1 MKRRTKHDGS
11 NNNGEQIDW
20 EMRPGGMLV
29 QRRDDDNHDHHDG
42 AAASA
47 SGVPMVKINV
57 SHGPSQCEVHVPA
70 QSTFGDLKKAI
81 AEKTGLDPQ
90 EQKVLFRGK
99 EKEDG
104 EHLDVSGVKDK
115 SKILLLEELTNKEK
129 KPEEVKDSLEKKP
142 EDAKDS
148 EEMRKA
154 LQAIAGVR
162 AEVDKLSERVAALEV
177 AVNGGTK
184 VSSEELDT
192 SAELLMRE
200 LLKLDGIEA
209 EGEAKVQRKTEV
221 HRVQKFHEKLDNLKA
236 INSNPFC
243 DSSNTIK
250 VVTQWETFDFGM
262 GSLNPPPLPPSSTT
276 INQDWER
283 FD

>member
-1 MKRRTKHDGS
+1 MKKNSKNDSS
-11 NNNGEQIDW
+11 NNNNNNEQVDW

-29 QRRDDDNHDHHDG
+29 QRRDDDNYDHQDG
-42 AAASA
+42 AAASV
-47 SGVPMVKINV
+47 SGGPVIRINV
-57 SHGPSQCEVHVPA
+57 A
-70 QSTFGDLKKAI
+70 RGDLKKAI
-81 AEKTGLDPQ
+81 SEKTGLDPQ

-99 EKEDG
+99 EKEDN
-104 EHLDVSGVKDK
+104 EHLDVSGMKDK
-115 SKILLLEELTNKEK
+115 SKVLLLEELTNKEK
-129 KPEEVKDSLEKKP
+129 KPKEVKDSPEKKH
-142 EDAKDS
+142 EYAKDS

-162 AEVDKLSERVAALEV
+162 AEVDKLSERVASLEV

-184 VSSEELDT
+184 VPSEELDT
-192 SAELLMRE
+192 SAELLMKE

-221 HRVQKFHEKLDNLKA
+221 RRVQKFHETLDNLKA

-243 DSSNTIK
+243 DSSNAIK
-250 VVTQWETFDFGM
+250 VVTQWETFDSGM
-262 GSLNPPPLPPSSTT
+262 GSLNPPPLAPSSTT